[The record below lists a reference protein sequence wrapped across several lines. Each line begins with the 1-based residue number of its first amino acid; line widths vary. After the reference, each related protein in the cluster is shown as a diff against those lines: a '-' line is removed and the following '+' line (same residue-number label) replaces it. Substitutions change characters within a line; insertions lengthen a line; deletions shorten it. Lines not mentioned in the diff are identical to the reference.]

1 MNNAF
6 TQLDQKQKL
15 SNEVI
20 KQLEDSIRNKVL
32 ILNQEIPAENELCN
46 IFVLNRTIQIPSFIY
61 EFRLRLSELRC
72 NLLTQQNQL
81 KKYSES

>member
-6 TQLDQKQKL
+6 TQLDQKQKI

-32 ILNQEIPAENELCN
+32 ILNQEISAENELCN
-46 IFVLNRTIQIPSFIY
+46 IFVINRTI
-61 EFRLRLSELRC
+61 
-72 NLLTQQNQL
+72 
-81 KKYSES
+81 

>member
-20 KQLEDSIRNKVL
+20 KQLEDSFRNKVL
-32 ILNQEIPAENELCN
+32 ILNQKLPAENELCN
-46 IFVLNRTIQIPSFIY
+46 IFVLNRTI
-61 EFRLRLSELRC
+61 
-72 NLLTQQNQL
+72 
-81 KKYSES
+81 

>member
-32 ILNQEIPAENELCN
+32 ILNQEIPTENEIPADRSN
-46 IFVLNRTIQIPSFIY
+46 PRRKMTVAQSFVFTP
-61 EFRLRLSELRC
+61 E
-72 NLLTQQNQL
+72 
-81 KKYSES
+81 

>member
-32 ILNQEIPAENELCN
+32 ILNQEIPTENELCN
-46 IFVLNRTIQIPSFIY
+46 IFVINRTI
-61 EFRLRLSELRC
+61 
-72 NLLTQQNQL
+72 
-81 KKYSES
+81 